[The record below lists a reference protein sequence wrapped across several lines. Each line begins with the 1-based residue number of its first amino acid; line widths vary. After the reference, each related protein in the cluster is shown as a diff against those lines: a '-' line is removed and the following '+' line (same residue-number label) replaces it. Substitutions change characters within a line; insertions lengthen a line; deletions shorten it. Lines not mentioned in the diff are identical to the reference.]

1 MKLKI
6 IFLFAV
12 EIVPIILKIE
22 HNDYLPLSLP
32 SVSLSSLSL
41 SIDIMWSDS
50 INIVHSWGPCRAS
63 FNNLLSARYR

>member
-32 SVSLSSLSL
+32 SVSLSL

-50 INIVHSWGPCRAS
+50 ISIVHSWSPCRAS